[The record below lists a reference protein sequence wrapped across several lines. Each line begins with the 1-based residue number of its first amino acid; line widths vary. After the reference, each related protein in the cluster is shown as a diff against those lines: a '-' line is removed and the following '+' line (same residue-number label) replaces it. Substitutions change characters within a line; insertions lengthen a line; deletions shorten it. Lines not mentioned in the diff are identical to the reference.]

1 MSKYIKLDDAME
13 AKCPCEDIWE
23 DCINCPLNNSGIE
36 PCKMGKWLKSLPTI
50 EVSERTGE
58 WRDNELGIFCSA
70 CGNGFICSDTDVD
83 EMKRELHFCPNCGKK
98 MKGDTEN
105 PLGILHPNF
114 KYETGGDTE

>member
-58 WRDNELGIFCSA
+58 WIDTSEGTFCSE
-70 CGNGFICSDTDVD
+70 CDFKTNEYYNC
-83 EMKRELHFCPNCGKK
+83 CPNCGAK
-98 MKGDTEN
+98 MKGDNDE
-105 PLGILHPNF
+105 
-114 KYETGGDTE
+114 K